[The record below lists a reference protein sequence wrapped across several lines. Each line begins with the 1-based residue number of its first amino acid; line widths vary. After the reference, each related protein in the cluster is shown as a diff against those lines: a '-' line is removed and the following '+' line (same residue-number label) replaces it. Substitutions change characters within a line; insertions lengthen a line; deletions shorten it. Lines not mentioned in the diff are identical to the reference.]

1 MTLRNQAILERSH
14 SAPIST
20 RPIPSQPRRSL
31 TRGVKR
37 LLGFALWVLSGFG
50 LLGFLLRR
58 KSKARMEE
66 IVVYSV
72 PRSFFLW
79 GLVAIGFAGAAI
91 VRHYG
96 ADSHAA
102 HVWGWVYVWAL
113 LYTIVTLAFDVSTW
127 RFFLWTMIFAFVWL
141 ISKYL
146 EDVRD
151 MYLLSGVFAY
161 LRGLKPVLNA
171 GFATVVSWLL
181 LLGWIG
187 GLFHAFGRGR
197 KTFSPNSIEEWY
209 LGEGREILDRSG
221 LKFRSRY
228 RDVLES
234 VLGMGCGDLE
244 AVDGN
249 GNVVKRWES
258 ILFLFFVWRR
268 LDEILHQRAAT
279 VDSAPGDVIEV
290 HPVAAGAPL
299 NPQ

>member
-1 MTLRNQAILERSH
+1 MTLQTQQLIQRSVAV
-14 SAPIST
+14 SPQTAPAST
-20 RPIPSQPRRSL
+20 GQPW
-31 TRGVKR
+31 RGLKR
-37 LLGFALWVLSGFG
+37 LAAFVWWVITGFG
-50 LLGFLLRR
+50 LLGYLWGR

-66 IVVYSV
+66 IVIYSV

-79 GLVAIGFAGAAI
+79 GLVVAGFVGAA
-91 VRHYG
+91 VVGRYG
-96 ADSHAA
+96 PDSHAA
-102 HVWGWVYVWAL
+102 HLWGWVYVWAL

-127 RFFLWTMIFAFVWL
+127 KFFLWTLIFAFVWL
-141 ISKYL
+141 VSKYL

-161 LRGLKPVLNA
+161 LRGLRPVLDV

-234 VLGMGCGDLE
+234 VLGLGCGDLE

-258 ILFLFFVWRR
+258 ILFLFFVWRK
-268 LDEILHQRAAT
+268 LDEILLQRAAT

-290 HPVAAGAPL
+290 RPVTGAAAMNL
-299 NPQ
+299 D

>member
-1 MTLRNQAILERSH
+1 MTLQTQPVLDRPRAISPTALDPH
-14 SAPIST
+14 VQ
-20 RPIPSQPRRSL
+20 RPGLI
-31 TRGVKR
+31 RGFKR
-37 LLGFALWVLSGFG
+37 LGGFALWILSGFG
-50 LLGFLLRR
+50 LLGFLWGK

-66 IVVYSV
+66 IVVYSI

-79 GLVAIGFAGAAI
+79 GLIVAGFIGAAV
-91 VRHYG
+91 VRRHG
-96 ADSHAA
+96 IDSHAA
-102 HVWGWVYVWAL
+102 HLWGWIYVWAL

-127 RFFLWTMIFAFVWL
+127 KFLLWTLIFGFVWL
-141 ISKYL
+141 VSKYL

-161 LRGLKPVLNA
+161 LRGLRPVLDA

-181 LLGWIG
+181 LLGWVG

-234 VLGMGCGDLE
+234 VLGFGCGDLE

-290 HPVAAGAPL
+290 RPVAGGTM
-299 NPQ
+299 NP